1 MIVAHPA
8 RPGIDASSSRGGRGD
23 AHNELR
29 RRPTGRSRGMRA
41 ERFVP
46 KQARACS
53 RAVRGFVPRLC
64 KIIYAARCRVPARR
78 ACSAS
83 DL

>member
-8 RPGIDASSSRGGRGD
+8 RIDASSSRGGRGD

-46 KQARACS
+46 KQARVQPRRARVRSARVQNNICS
-53 RAVRGFVPRLC
+53 AMPGSG
-64 KIIYAARCRVPARR
+64 AARV
-78 ACSAS
+78 
-83 DL
+83 